1 MSREAEVD
9 VTSAVYTEQVRSLF
23 RQIPIALSVNLV
35 NAALVAIVLT
45 PLATRP
51 LPLPWFIS
59 VMLVTVGRGILW
71 LRYRHALVQPENARR
86 WSWLATCGSLL
97 SGLCWGIG
105 GIILFPILPSLG
117 QLFLIIVMGG

>member
-1 MSREAEVD
+1 MVLVRGD
-9 VTSAVYTEQVRSLF
+9 RTEPPLKRALY
-23 RQIPIALSVNLV
+23 RQIPIALSVNFV

-51 LPLPWFIS
+51 FPLPWFVS
-59 VMLVTVGRGILW
+59 VMLVTIGQGILW
-71 LRYRHALVQPENARR
+71 LRYRHAPVQPENTRR

-105 GIILFPILPSLG
+105 GIILFPVLPALG
-117 QLFLIIVMGG
+117 